1 MFLRMNEYLLGL
13 SGHFTS
19 ISLYVEKDEDREGDV
34 PGYPLQLEVQGFHRI
49 FSTYRHVDL
58 L

>member
-1 MFLRMNEYLLGL
+1 MSISWVYQDILQA
-13 SGHFTS
+13 
-19 ISLYVEKDEDREGDV
+19 ISLYVEKDEDRGGDV